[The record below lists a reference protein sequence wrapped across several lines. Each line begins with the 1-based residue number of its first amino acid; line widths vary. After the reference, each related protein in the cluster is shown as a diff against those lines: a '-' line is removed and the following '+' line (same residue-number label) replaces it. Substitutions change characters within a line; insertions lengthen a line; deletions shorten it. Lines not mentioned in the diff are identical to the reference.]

1 METSILK
8 TIRSMLDMD
17 PDDEV
22 YNTDLM
28 VHINSSI
35 MVLCQIGIGPKDG
48 FRISGIAETW
58 NELLGDSKMLE
69 SAKEYIYLRTKI
81 GFDPPATS
89 FVMEAMKTMTSEL
102 EVRLNMQIDPG
113 EEDTPNV

>member
-22 YNTDLM
+22 YNTDLI

-35 MVLCQIGIGPKDG
+35 MVLCQVGIGPKDG

-81 GFDPPATS
+81 GFDPPTNS
-89 FVMEAMKTMTSEL
+89 FVMEAMKTMASEL
-102 EVRLNMQIDPG
+102 EVRLNMQVDPG
-113 EEDTPNV
+113 EGDTPNV